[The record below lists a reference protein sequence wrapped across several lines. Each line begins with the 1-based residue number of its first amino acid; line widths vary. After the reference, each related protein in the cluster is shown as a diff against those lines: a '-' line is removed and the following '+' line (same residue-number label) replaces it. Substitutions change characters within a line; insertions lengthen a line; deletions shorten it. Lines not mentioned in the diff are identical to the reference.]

1 MSVYDKGFFTILGCS
16 ALLVLIAI
24 PLALRMVPRNVMY
37 GFRTRTTLSDDAV
50 RFEANAQFGRRLIA
64 ASLCGAL
71 AACLIYWFQ
80 PLSPQIY
87 LPISL
92 VVLVA
97 PALLAAL
104 STGRYLRSMTNGP

>member
-16 ALLVLIAI
+16 ALLFLIAI
-24 PLALRMVPRNVMY
+24 PLALRVVPRNVIY
-37 GFRTRTTLSDDAV
+37 GFRTLATLSDDAV
-50 RFEANAQFGRRLIA
+50 WFEANAHFGRRLLV

-80 PLSPQIY
+80 PFSPQIY

-92 VVLVA
+92 FVLVA
-97 PALLAAL
+97 PPLLAAL
-104 STGRYLRSMTNGP
+104 STARYIRSISNGR

>member
-1 MSVYDKGFFTILGCS
+1 MSVYDKGLFTILGCS
-16 ALLVLIAI
+16 GLLFLIAI
-24 PLALRMVPRNVMY
+24 PLALRMVPRNVIY
-37 GFRTRTTLSDDAV
+37 GFRTRTTLSDDAIW
-50 RFEANAQFGRRLIA
+50 FEANAHFGRRLLI

-71 AACLIYWFQ
+71 AACLIYCFQ
-80 PLSPQIY
+80 PFSPQIY

-104 STGRYLRSMTNGP
+104 STARYLRSMSNGR